1 MMTLPS
7 STLAALAWLHEPDS
21 VIELRVEVPEAGSSP
36 LWSGFA
42 KGAVCGYFNTHG
54 SLVQAAAQLDAGWPG
69 RGGGTLYPK
78 SIWFSLNP
86 CAPALLGRA
95 NNRLAAGPAT
105 GDKDI
110 SRVVAL
116 YLDFDAKRPSG
127 VSASDAEK
135 AVAKFA
141 ARRALDYLRDELF
154 WPGPMVWDSGNGYH
168 LVFRLNISIDPPAA
182 AALIIRFLKAA
193 AAVFQVEQDGIV
205 ANVDTT
211 VGNPARVVKLW
222 GTVARKGDSLPDR
235 PHRRSGVLKIPP
247 ADTPRLTEGML
258 LAACEALE
266 KEGAGAA
273 QKCRSSTKVQ
283 EQHKSAGA
291 TCPFQ
296 PVGARAADAEKGQP
310 RIDMARFLED
320 HGVETTGYK
329 KDPDG
334 REMWF
339 LATCLFDPSH
349 EGGEAALGLQPD
361 GAAFYHCFHESCKTD
376 PERRWK
382 QAKAS
387 IMGDG
392 RKSMKPWLVGPDGAP
407 WNGMLWGKKKDGPS
421 IQVSPGNMPAV
432 VDMCDEALSQPDL
445 PPQSQLFQRGGQ
457 LVRVI
462 VLPTAAVDCA
472 SRPSGAA
479 IIRAVDKAGLL
490 DVLGRVANFEKYS
503 RQRDQWEPCN
513 PPAEAAEAYMAR
525 SGLWSLPAL
534 RGVIS
539 CPTLRA
545 DGSLLREPGYD
556 AASGYYLIDSVALD
570 MPDAPTRVD
579 ATMAAGALRE
589 LLSGFTFMSMV
600 DESVALALLLT
611 AIVRPAL
618 LSAPII
624 NISAPVRG
632 SGKSTL
638 VDIAAVLATG
648 RRAAVLSATGN
659 AEELEKRIVGCLP
672 SGDPL
677 VSLDNLNGQLASD
690 LLCQASTAEAVKI
703 RPLGSSA
710 QVEIE
715 NTTLWTANGNNLV
728 VAGDLARRSLVCRMD
743 PGVERPEERVFDF
756 DPIVTARQ
764 NRSRYIGH
772 ALTVMRGYVLA
783 GCPSTGATPF
793 GSFETWSR
801 LVREALLWAG
811 TADPCD
817 SRAFVLDDDPEA
829 ARLGAFLSAWWDA
842 FKDEEKTGAD
852 AIKAAQG
859 GNDGLA
865 AAIGAVAGEGVL
877 RFNSFK
883 FGKWIRRNAN
893 RVVSSK
899 KIVRVRDGKAGTIWR
914 VLVLYGA

>member
-1 MMTLPS
+1 MTLPS
-7 STLAALAWLHEPDS
+7 STLAALAWLHEPDA
-21 VIELRVEVPEAGSSP
+21 VIELRVETPEAGSSP

-42 KGAVCGYFNTHG
+42 KGAVCGYFNTHDA
-54 SLVQAAAQLDAGWPG
+54 LVQTAAALDAGWPA
-69 RGGGTLYPK
+69 RGGGVLYPK

-110 SRVVAL
+110 ERVVAL

-127 VSASDAEK
+127 VSASDQEK
-135 AVAKFA
+135 AVAKLA
-141 ARRALDYLRDELF
+141 ARRALDWLRDELF
-154 WPGPMVWDSGNGYH
+154 WPEPMVCDSGNGYH
-168 LVFRLNISIDPPAA
+168 LVFRVVAAGKPAEVS
-182 AALIIRFLKAA
+182 ALVVRFLKAC

-205 ANVDTT
+205 AGVDTT

-247 ADTPRLTEGML
+247 MSEPKLTEGML
-258 LAACEALE
+258 LAACKALE
-266 KEGAGAA
+266 KEAA
-273 QKCRSSTKVQ
+273 VHVHQTTPESR
-283 EQHKSAGA
+283 APRA
-291 TCPFQ
+291 NCPFK
-296 PVGARAADAEKGQP
+296 PATAASAEDGQP
-310 RIDMARFLED
+310 RIDMGRFLED
-320 HGVETTGYK
+320 HGIETTGHK

-339 LATCLFDPSH
+339 LSTCLFDPSH
-349 EGGEAALGLQPD
+349 EGGEAAVGLQPD
-361 GAAFYHCFHESCKTD
+361 GKAFYHCFHESCKTD

-382 QAKAS
+382 QARKL

-392 RKSMKPWLVGPDGAP
+392 RKSMKPWLVKPDGTP
-407 WNGMLWGKKKDGPS
+407 WSGMMWGSKKDGPS
-421 IQVSPGNMPAV
+421 IQVSPGNMPEV
-432 VDMCDEALSQPDL
+432 VDLCDEALSQPDL
-445 PPQSQLFQRGGQ
+445 PPGSQLFQRGGQ

-462 VLPTAAVDCA
+462 VLPTSSIDGVA
-472 SRPSGAA
+472 RPAGAA
-479 IIRAVDKAGLL
+479 IIRAVDKAGLV

-545 DGSLLREPGYD
+545 DGSLLHEPGYD
-556 AASGYYLIDSVALD
+556 AASGYFLVDSVALD
-570 MPDAPTRVD
+570 IPAEITRTD
-579 ATMAAGALRE
+579 ATMAVGALRE
-589 LLSGFTFMSMV
+589 LLSGFTFTSMV

-611 AIVRPAL
+611 AVVRPAL

-638 VDIAAVLATG
+638 VDIAAVLSTG

-659 AEELEKRIVGCLP
+659 AEELEKRIVGCLL

-715 NTTLWTANGNNLV
+715 NTTLWTANGNNLI

-743 PGVERPEERVFDF
+743 PGMERPEERVFDF
-756 DPIVTARQ
+756 DPILVARQ
-764 NRSRYIGH
+764 NRSRYVGH
-772 ALTVMRGYVLA
+772 ALTIMRGYVLA
-783 GCPSTGATPF
+783 GRPATGCAPF

-811 TADPCD
+811 AADPCD

-829 ARLGAFLSAWWDA
+829 ARLEAFLSAWWAA
-842 FKDEEKTGAD
+842 FKDAEKTVAD

-859 GNDGLA
+859 GDEALS
-865 AAIGAVAGEGVL
+865 AAIGAIAGEGTL
-877 RFNSFK
+877 RFNSFRL
-883 FGKWIRRNAN
+883 GKWMRGNAN
-893 RVVSSK
+893 RVVDGK
-899 KIVRVRDGKAGTIWR
+899 KIVRGTKSMGGNIWR
-914 VLVLYGA
+914 ISRLYGS